1 MVKLDRTLT
10 GGDILFKRGIMMLFS
25 ASLLSACG
33 TSDIEVIQLDYIE
46 DQWGV
51 ESYTKEGEL
60 VQVHDTKEVL
70 KACEGERT
78 TELKGDITVYQ
89 TVFAVRKGVVPS
101 MDPYSM
107 KVVTYLEGDERY
119 VVCREDYTN
128 QWMAET
134 IDKFPDFVNTSEGI
148 SVPRLPS
155 LHQTSLSSKDK
166 LMKTDEL
173 NIDEIDI
180 TPFRDTLL
188 EIEPALFGELELELD
203 GKATR
208 HSLTSFQPTGIDMPH
223 RQIAIGLDRK
233 TSQPYILFS
242 FNERFVYQ
250 SLQFEE
256 LEDTASIEQKA
267 FDKLSVDTIIEPGEI
282 KKGEAV
288 PLYSFHYIKDGEPV
302 TETMTVRFIEGTL
315 LKEGEEPDSMLEEWM
330 PDQEDGPRVVAHRKP
345 FDGNSL
351 TYPDFIEISTEES
364 EQVMKVLKEAEPIS
378 RKGEPADYRYLTL
391 TEGWKGQE
399 FEISYKQR
407 SKKLDIYLTDPLREQ
422 TFKLS
427 SKGAEVFLDIFPE
440 YEKS

>member
-1 MVKLDRTLT
+1 MVKLDEEIT
-10 GGDILFKRGIMMLFS
+10 GGDILYKKGIMMLLS
-25 ASLLSACG
+25 ASFLSACG
-33 TSDIEVIQLDYIE
+33 ASNIEVIQLDYIE
-46 DQWGV
+46 NQWNL
-51 ESYTKEGEL
+51 ESYTKEGEF
-60 VQVHDTKEVL
+60 VQVNETREVL
-70 KACEGERT
+70 EACEGERT
-78 TELKGDITVYQ
+78 TKLKGDVTVYQ
-89 TVFAVRKGVVPS
+89 TVFAGRNGVVSS

-128 QWMAET
+128 QWMAKT

-155 LHQTSLSSKDK
+155 LHQTSSSSKDK
-166 LMKTDEL
+166 LMKTDGL
-173 NIDEIDI
+173 KIDEIEI
-180 TPFRDTLL
+180 IPFRDTLL

-203 GKATR
+203 GNATR
-208 HSLTSFQPTGIDMPH
+208 HSLTSFQPIGTDMPH
-223 RQIAIGLDRK
+223 RQIAIGLDRQ

-250 SLQFEE
+250 QLQFEE
-256 LEDTASIEQKA
+256 LEDPASIEKQS
-267 FDKLSVDTIIEPGEI
+267 FEELSVDTIIEPGEI

-288 PLYSFHYIKDGEPV
+288 PIYTFHYMRDGEPV
-302 TETMTVRFIEGTL
+302 TETMTVRFVEGTL
-315 LKEGEEPDSMLEEWM
+315 LKEGEEPDSMYEEWM
-330 PDQEDGPRVVAHRKP
+330 PAQEDGPRVVSHRKP
-345 FDGNSL
+345 FDGNEL
-351 TYPDFIEISTEES
+351 AYPDFIEISTEES
-364 EQVMKVLKEAEPIS
+364 EQVMEVLKEAEPVS

-391 TEGWKGQE
+391 MDGWKGQE

-407 SKKLDIYLTDPLREQ
+407 SKKIDIYLTDPLREQ